1 MEIGFENQILD
12 EDNELHR
19 IWAITWDRRY
29 DGSHLVYGGPP
40 SYTDDGGESWHI
52 IENLADRQIITYNIS
67 PHSNGVHVSS
77 NEGLFISEN
86 TILWEKIIQDE
97 RDDLI
102 SSKSYKLGYLL
113 YELSLFLFIG
123 ILASD
128 SSFHNSGPITFIIL
142 LILLI
147 VSLIKSLFQLY
158 LYRTS

>member
-1 MEIGFENQILD
+1 MRYSKKEVSILIEIIFSILFAFIFLPYFYENRLNSFDFNDNAGKIIQIVVFSAIYFAVAYSIL
-12 EDNELHR
+12 EL
-19 IWAITWDRRY
+19 
-29 DGSHLVYGGPP
+29 
-40 SYTDDGGESWHI
+40 
-52 IENLADRQIITYNIS
+52 TY
-67 PHSNGVHVSS
+67 
-77 NEGLFISEN
+77 
-86 TILWEKIIQDE
+86 KDKMIQDE

-128 SSFHNSGPITFIIL
+128 SSFQNSGPITFIIL

>member
-1 MEIGFENQILD
+1 MSLSKKEVSILIEIIFSVLFAVIFMPYFYENRLNPFDLNDNSGKIIQIVVFSAIYFAVAYSIL
-12 EDNELHR
+12 EL
-19 IWAITWDRRY
+19 
-29 DGSHLVYGGPP
+29 
-40 SYTDDGGESWHI
+40 
-52 IENLADRQIITYNIS
+52 TY
-67 PHSNGVHVSS
+67 
-77 NEGLFISEN
+77 
-86 TILWEKIIQDE
+86 KDKMIQDE

-128 SSFHNSGPITFIIL
+128 SSFQNSGPITFIIL

-147 VSLIKSLFQLY
+147 VSFIKSVFQLY

>member
-1 MEIGFENQILD
+1 MSLSKKEVSILIEIIFSVLFAVIFMPYFYENRLNSFDFNDNPGKIIQIVVFSAIYFAVAYSLL
-12 EDNELHR
+12 EL
-19 IWAITWDRRY
+19 
-29 DGSHLVYGGPP
+29 
-40 SYTDDGGESWHI
+40 
-52 IENLADRQIITYNIS
+52 TY
-67 PHSNGVHVSS
+67 
-77 NEGLFISEN
+77 
-86 TILWEKIIQDE
+86 KDKMIQDE

-128 SSFHNSGPITFIIL
+128 SSFQNSGPITFIIL

-147 VSLIKSLFQLY
+147 VSFTKSIYQLY

>member
-1 MEIGFENQILD
+1 MRYSKKEVSILIEIIFSVLFAVIFMPYFYENRLNSFDFNDNPGKIIQIVVFSAIYFAVAYSIL
-12 EDNELHR
+12 EL
-19 IWAITWDRRY
+19 
-29 DGSHLVYGGPP
+29 
-40 SYTDDGGESWHI
+40 
-52 IENLADRQIITYNIS
+52 TY
-67 PHSNGVHVSS
+67 
-77 NEGLFISEN
+77 
-86 TILWEKIIQDE
+86 KDKMIQDE

-128 SSFHNSGPITFIIL
+128 SSFQNSGPITFIIL

-147 VSLIKSLFQLY
+147 VSFIKSVFQLY

>member
-1 MEIGFENQILD
+1 MSLSKKEVSILIEIIFSVLFAVIFMPYFYENRLNSFDFNDNAGKIIQIVVFSAIYFAVTYSIL
-12 EDNELHR
+12 EL
-19 IWAITWDRRY
+19 
-29 DGSHLVYGGPP
+29 
-40 SYTDDGGESWHI
+40 
-52 IENLADRQIITYNIS
+52 TY
-67 PHSNGVHVSS
+67 
-77 NEGLFISEN
+77 
-86 TILWEKIIQDE
+86 KDKMIQDE

-128 SSFHNSGPITFIIL
+128 SSFQNSGPITFIIL

-147 VSLIKSLFQLY
+147 VSFIKSVFQLY

>member
-1 MEIGFENQILD
+1 MSLSKKEVSILIEIIFSVLFAVFFMPYFYENRLNSFDFNDNPGKIIQIVVFSAIYFAVAYSLL
-12 EDNELHR
+12 EL
-19 IWAITWDRRY
+19 
-29 DGSHLVYGGPP
+29 
-40 SYTDDGGESWHI
+40 
-52 IENLADRQIITYNIS
+52 TY
-67 PHSNGVHVSS
+67 
-77 NEGLFISEN
+77 
-86 TILWEKIIQDE
+86 KDKMIQDE

-128 SSFHNSGPITFIIL
+128 SSFQNSGPITFIIL

-147 VSLIKSLFQLY
+147 VSFTKSIYQLY

>member
-1 MEIGFENQILD
+1 MRYSKKEVSILIEIIFSILFAVFFLPYFYENRLNSFDFNDNAGKIIQIVVFSAIYFAVAYSIL
-12 EDNELHR
+12 EL
-19 IWAITWDRRY
+19 
-29 DGSHLVYGGPP
+29 
-40 SYTDDGGESWHI
+40 
-52 IENLADRQIITYNIS
+52 TY
-67 PHSNGVHVSS
+67 
-77 NEGLFISEN
+77 
-86 TILWEKIIQDE
+86 KDKMIQDE

-128 SSFHNSGPITFIIL
+128 SSFQNSGPITFIIL